1 MNTSHSTEPIS
12 KTRENQFS
20 LGFSFKGSNT
30 TAAAWEVHRH
40 WQLSK
45 FTSCKLSRKMKNTVL
60 LQAKLLRSCK
70 VAERGVCRQ
79 INVGID
85 EIARA
90 AK

>member
-1 MNTSHSTEPIS
+1 
-12 KTRENQFS
+12 
-20 LGFSFKGSNT
+20 
-30 TAAAWEVHRH
+30 
-40 WQLSK
+40 
-45 FTSCKLSRKMKNTVL
+45 MKNTFL
-60 LQAKLLRSCK
+60 LQAKLPRSCK